1 MRAQT
6 AFLIAGLAVASARA
20 DDDLWFFADFDSV
33 PRLDG
38 DALTAPL
45 PAGGEVAGRFG
56 RGYAFVSD
64 KKRCEDRFW
73 VVRDTARL
81 KAFPRER
88 GTFACW
94 FRSPEACLDKGGE
107 PGFGYCGFWQFQWTW
122 RGGSFCAGNTTA
134 TIPGYVRSTAWRHF
148 AATWNAD
155 RLVLYLDGKYVAEK
169 ERPKRTDMEGVE
181 RRAFRIGAAF
191 DGSPAANVE
200 MDEIAIFKRD
210 LSAEEVKGLAVAKSG
225 LGSGKASVV
234 AERIEFPVFWRNQ
247 ENAALRTRLH
257 ATAAYDLSLTA
268 EMDGK
273 RLLAH
278 PFQVRRGA
286 TDLEIPVDPKALTI
300 GPHPWRLRLATSDG
314 RTVWEKV
321 GSLTVRPRLDRDAF
335 KFLSW
340 GGWTGVPHDY
350 LAQVGINT
358 LNVGDASMMALR
370 EGVEKGFFVNV
381 RYENNRRYG
390 WTSKDL
396 DPAAVREAAMRDF
409 GPLRGLHVWTSTLVN
424 SEIYGSGGS
433 QSATNQPK
441 YLAWAKKELGFA
453 PDFRYRNAPIE
464 VNPKT
469 AGGLPKGV
477 INRGTCPQLDTLRW
491 VMARGMPAYRV
502 ASATAEAIHAFDSE
516 NVVWS
521 EPSFEGIVDGLDLL
535 ADWHYQY
542 STVGTLRELRDH
554 YGLCRGYGKPYMPTL
569 SGGYCHGYRRPVRI
583 GGKVRKSADPAAN
596 AATESADEVAVKPW
610 LSIAAGPA
618 HALSFFLLDAWSE
631 GEKDGTAEPGT
642 GAAFGR
648 MWRERLL
655 PAAELLRDLPNERA
669 PVALV
674 RPTECRFTGGLAWG
688 QVHYLAKLGEVLS
701 AMPVPF
707 DVVYDREL
715 EADALKGYRY
725 AILPMARAIYDD
737 HVARLEA
744 AARTGC
750 RIVTDAY
757 AAKTFAGG
765 VHLEKFDYPYHPKDW
780 HKIGERFG
788 NWYES
793 VVPDL
798 RKGLPAWSDGDGTN
812 AFTFVKTYDGV
823 RYVTVVNDLRSDKP
837 GFLNA
842 CVTNDWYRPYGAPQR
857 IVTHLNVPG
866 EAAVYEYNA
875 KGRSVVQV
883 KDCSIVADYAAA
895 EGKVFCVYSKPLE
908 KLLMDRKGGCVR
920 IALVDGD
927 GRLAP
932 GRQVVS
938 VEVRDAAGRPCE
950 ECGRY
955 VMEGGRV
962 KVPLYSEGPL
972 RISVREL
979 TTGLTGSL
987 SL

>member
-1 MRAQT
+1 MRSLA
-6 AFLIAGLAVASARA
+6 AVLVAGLAAVSVRA
-20 DDDLWFFADFDSV
+20 DDGLWFFADFDS
-33 PRLDG
+33 PPQLDG
-38 DALTAPL
+38 DALTASL
-45 PAGGEVAGRFG
+45 PSGGEVDGRFG

-64 KKRCEDRFW
+64 KARCEDRFW

-81 KAFPRER
+81 KSFPRER

-94 FRSPEACLDKGGE
+94 FRSPKECLDKGPM

-122 RGGSFCAGNTTA
+122 RGDSFSAGGTTA
-134 TIPGYVRSTAWRHF
+134 KVPKFVRSTDWRHF

-155 RLVLYLDGKYVAEK
+155 RLVLYLDGRPVAEK
-169 ERPKRTDMEGVE
+169 EKPARIDMESVP
-181 RRAFRIGAAF
+181 RRALRIGAGY

-200 MDEIAIFKRD
+200 MDEIAIYRRD
-210 LSAEEVKGLAVAKSG
+210 LSAADVRDLASAKSG
-225 LGSGKASVV
+225 LLSGRTTVV
-234 AERIEFPVFWRNQ
+234 AEHIDFPVFWHGQ
-247 ENAALRTRLH
+247 ENAALRTRFH
-257 ATAAYDLSLTA
+257 STDAVACSLTA
-268 EMDGK
+268 ELDGT
-273 RLLAH
+273 RLFER
-278 PFQVRRGA
+278 PFKIRRGV
-286 TDLEIPVDPKALTI
+286 TNLDVPIDVKSLKA
-300 GPHPWRLRLATSDG
+300 GSHPWRLRLTAGG
-314 RTVWEKV
+314 RTAWEKD
-321 GSLTVRPRLDRDAF
+321 GTLTIRPRRDRNEF

-340 GGWTGVPHDY
+340 GGWTPVPHDY
-350 LAQVGINT
+350 LEQVGINT
-358 LNVGDASMMALR
+358 LNVDDASAVALR
-370 EGVEKGFFVNV
+370 EAVENGFFVNV

-390 WTSKDL
+390 WASKEL
-396 DPAAVREAAMRDF
+396 EPAAIREATVRDL
-409 GPLRGLHVWTSTLVN
+409 GRLGGLHVWTSTLVN
-424 SEIYGSGGS
+424 SEIYGSAYP

-441 YLAWAKKELGFA
+441 FLAWAKKELGFA

-477 INRGTCPQLDTLRW
+477 IRRGSCPQLDTLRW
-491 VMARGMPAYRV
+491 VMARGMAPYRV
-502 ASATAEAIHAFDSE
+502 ASATAEAIHGLDPS
-516 NVVWS
+516 NDIWS

-542 STVGTLRELRDH
+542 SSVGTLCELRDH

-583 GGKVRKSADPAAN
+583 GGKTRKSADPAAN
-596 AATESADEVAVKPW
+596 AATESADEVAVKAW
-610 LSIAAGPA
+610 LSIAAVPA

-648 MWRERLL
+648 MWRERLM

-674 RPTECRFTGGLAWG
+674 RPTECRFTCGLAWG
-688 QVHYLAKLGEVLS
+688 QVHYLAQLGEALS

-715 EADALKGYRY
+715 EADALKAYRY

-744 AARTGC
+744 AAKAGC

-757 AAKTFAGG
+757 AAKTFSGG

-780 HKIGERFG
+780 HTIGERFTD
-788 NWYES
+788 WYRT
-793 VVPDL
+793 VLPDL
-798 RKGLPAWSDGDGTN
+798 RKDLTARSDGDGTN
-812 AFTFVKTYDGV
+812 VFTFVKSSGGV
-823 RYVTVVNDLRSDKP
+823 RYVTVVNDLRSDRK
-837 GFLNA
+837 GFLNG

-857 IVTHLNVPG
+857 IVTHLNVPKG
-866 EAAVYEYNA
+866 SAVYEYNA
-875 KGRSVVQV
+875 KGRSIVQA

-895 EGKVFCVYSKPLE
+895 EGKVFCVYPKPLE
-908 KLLMDRKGGCVR
+908 KLLMDRKDGSVR

-927 GRLAP
+927 GRPAP

-938 VEVRDAAGRPCE
+938 VDVRDAAGRPCE

-962 KVPLYSEGPL
+962 KVPLYSEGSL

-979 TTGLTGSL
+979 TTGLKGSL